1 MLAGV
6 WGSLSLEPLSTYA
19 IMPSPMT
26 SPPSA
31 PDIRLALRQAHDEF
45 ASNADRGAGGR
56 RAHQRLAEAL
66 DGILGTIAGKAVPAG
81 TSGLALVAIGG
92 YGRRA
97 QCLHSDVD
105 LLLLFAGPIGEAEER
120 QVNAVLM
127 PLWDLKLAVG
137 HHVRS
142 LVDFD
147 QIETDNPEYL
157 LALQTAR
164 FVAGDREVFEGMR
177 SRIDAHR
184 EAFNEMVI
192 EALLQ
197 LGDERHGRFNRTP
210 YQLEP
215 DIKEAP
221 GGLRDIEAAR
231 MLHAL
236 AGARS
241 GADDT
246 ELDRLDQAEDTFL
259 RIRAILH
266 REQGRNL
273 NVLTYDLQESVAD
286 RLRYPGAQRQQ
297 RVEAL
302 MGTYFRHARGVVRA
316 LARARGQVGAGER
329 DTTSLPL
336 GLNLELSADGVRFVD
351 VDRASREPASWLHV
365 FARAAE
371 HNAKVSWEALDV
383 FERNAVLYAP
393 ADFMPTE
400 DDRRRLLSLL
410 RPAPGLYA
418 RLSEMHDCG
427 LLTALFP
434 EFKAIA
440 GLVIRDFFHKY
451 TVDEHTLLTIRGL
464 ERLVH
469 PPRGRERMGSLLA
482 ELRAPEMLTLAL
494 LYHDVG
500 KWKDDKHDEES
511 VRMAQP
517 MLDRLGITAED
528 RQNVLFL
535 IGEHLQMSKVAF
547 RRDTEDPAVVRQ
559 FAALVGTEERLK
571 MLCLMTVV
579 DVEAVSTGT
588 LTPWKEELLWRLYMD
603 AYNQITLGY
612 ADDVLQGHDAA
623 EALQSSRPDD
633 IDAAE
638 LTRMLDGFPRRYL
651 AMFDAERIYRHV
663 RLARDI
669 HADEVHLFLEPKR
682 DAWELTVVTLDKPSL
697 FSNICGVLSYYG
709 MDILRV
715 SAMTSPAGLVV
726 DVFQFTD
733 HEGFFRFNPDAT
745 DQVEDTLREVVAGRQ
760 DVTALLRRK
769 AKSVLRK
776 AGPRRVASVV
786 ALDNEHSQRYTVL
799 EIVTEDGLGLAHRI
813 SRVLSQHGCDVDLVL
828 LSTEGKKAIDVFHLT
843 RAGSKLT
850 DAAQMALKVDLER
863 MLEEGY
869 ETH

>member
-1 MLAGV
+1 MRASV
-6 WGSLSLEPLSTYA
+6 WGSLSLELPSAYA
-19 IMPSPMT
+19 FMSNPMPVT
-26 SPPSA
+26 SSA
-31 PDIRLALRQAHDEF
+31 PDLRLVLRQAQEEF
-45 ASNADRGAGGR
+45 ASNAERGAGGR

-66 DGILGTIAGKAVPAG
+66 DGILRVIAARALTPASTG
-81 TSGLALVAIGG
+81 VALVAVGG

-97 QCLHSDVD
+97 QCLYSDVD
-105 LLLLFAGPIGEAEER
+105 LLLVFAEEVREAEER
-120 QVNAVLM
+120 VVNAVLL

-147 QIETDNPEYL
+147 TVDPDNPEYL

-164 FVAGDREVFEGMR
+164 FVAGDAGVFEQMR
-177 SRIDAHR
+177 ARIDAGGQAGR
-184 EAFNEMVI
+184 EAVL

-197 LGDERHGRFNRTP
+197 LSDERYARFNRTM

-215 DIKEAP
+215 DIKDAP

-231 MLHAL
+231 IFHAMT
-236 AGARS
+236 GHRT
-241 GADDT
+241 GTDDT
-246 ELDRLDQAEDTFL
+246 ELDRLDQAEDMLL

-273 NVLTYDLQESVAD
+273 NVLTHELQETVAD
-286 RLRYPGAQRQQ
+286 RLRYPGGQRQQ

-302 MGTYFRHARGVVRA
+302 MGAYFRHSRAVNRA
-316 LARARGQVGAGER
+316 LDRARSQAGSGER
-329 DTTSLPL
+329 DTTSVPL

-351 VDRASREPASWLHV
+351 ADRAGREPASWLHV

-371 HNAKVSWEALDV
+371 HNAKVSYETLDV
-383 FERNAVLYAP
+383 FERNVVRYAP
-393 ADFMPTE
+393 VDFMPTE
-400 DDRRRLLSLL
+400 EDRRRLMSLL

-427 LLTALFP
+427 LLPAIFP
-434 EFKAIA
+434 EFKAIS

-464 ERLVH
+464 ERLVN
-469 PPRGRERMGSLLA
+469 PPRGRERMGSLVA
-482 ELRAPEMLTLAL
+482 ELRAPELLVLAL

-517 MLDRLGITAED
+517 MLERLGITGED
-528 RQNVLFL
+528 RQTVLFL
-535 IGEHLQMSKVAF
+535 IGQHLQMSKAAF
-547 RRDTEDPAVVRQ
+547 RRDTDDPVVVRQ
-559 FAALVGTEERLK
+559 FATLVGTEERLK
-571 MLCLMTVV
+571 LLCLMTVV
-579 DVEAVSTGT
+579 DVEAVSTET

-603 AYNQITLGY
+603 AYNQITRGY
-612 ADDVLQGHDAA
+612 GDDVLEGRDAA
-623 EALQSSRPDD
+623 EALQSSRPED

-745 DQVEDTLREVVAGRQ
+745 AQVEETLREVVAGRQ

-776 AGPRRVASVV
+776 AGPRRVAPVIT
-786 ALDNEHSQRYTVL
+786 LDTEYSQRYTVL
-799 EIVTEDGLGLAHRI
+799 EIVTEDALGLAHRI

-843 RAGSKLT
+843 RAGAKLT
-850 DAAQMALKVDLER
+850 DAAQMALQVDLER
-863 MLEEGY
+863 MLEDGY

>member
-1 MLAGV
+1 M
-6 WGSLSLEPLSTYA
+6 SIP
-19 IMPSPMT
+19 
-26 SPPSA
+26 PPSSSA
-31 PDIRLALRQAHDEF
+31 RLDLRQALRQAREEF
-45 ASNADRGAGGR
+45 ASSADRGAGGR

-66 DGILGTIAGKAVPAG
+66 DAILRSVVAQEL
-81 TSGLALVAIGG
+81 SGDGEGVALVAVGG

-97 QCLHSDVD
+97 QCLYSDVD
-105 LLLLFAGPIGEAEER
+105 LLILFAGTIGEAEER
-120 QVNAVLM
+120 IVNRVLM
-127 PLWDLKLAVG
+127 PLWDLELTVG
-137 HHVRS
+137 HHVRT
-142 LVDFD
+142 LGDFAVID
-147 QIETDNPEYL
+147 PDNPEYL

-164 FVAGDREVFEGMR
+164 FLAGDARVFEGMR
-177 SRIDAHR
+177 ARLEADAEVMR
-184 EAFNEMVI
+184 DAVV

-197 LGDERHGRFNRTP
+197 LGESRHARFNRTF

-215 DIKEAP
+215 DIKDAP
-221 GGLRDIEAAR
+221 GGLRDVEAAR
-231 MLHAL
+231 LFHAVS
-236 AGARS
+236 GARGS
-241 GADDT
+241 ADDT
-246 ELDRLDQAEDTFL
+246 DLDRLDQAEDLLL

-273 NVLTYDLQESVAD
+273 NVLTHELQETAAD
-286 RLRYPGAQRQQ
+286 RLRYPGGSREQ

-302 MGTYFRHARGVVRA
+302 MGTYFRHARAVSRA
-316 LARARGQVGAGER
+316 LARSRMQVGWDAR
-329 DTTSLPL
+329 DTTAVPL

-351 VDRASREPASWLHV
+351 ADRAGAEPASWLHV

-371 HNAKVSWEALDV
+371 HSARVSWEALDV
-383 FERNAVLYAP
+383 FERNAVRYTPL
-393 ADFMPTE
+393 DLIPTSE
-400 DDRRRLLSLL
+400 DRQRLLTLL

-434 EFKAIA
+434 EFKAIS

-464 ERLVH
+464 ERLVN
-469 PPRGRERMGSLLA
+469 PPAGRERIGSLLT
-482 ELRAPEMLTLAL
+482 ELRAPELLVVAL

-500 KWKDDKHDEES
+500 KWKDDRHDEES
-511 VRMAQP
+511 VRMAGP
-517 MLDRLGITAED
+517 MLERLGLPAED
-528 RQNVLFL
+528 RQDVLFL
-535 IGEHLQMSKVAF
+535 IGQHLQMSKVAF
-547 RRDTEDPAVVRQ
+547 RRDTEDPAVVRN
-559 FAALVGTEERLK
+559 FASLVGTEERLK
-571 MLCLMTVV
+571 LLCLMTVV

-612 ADDVLQGHDAA
+612 GDEVLEGRDAA

-633 IDAAE
+633 IDAVE
-638 LTRMLDGFPRRYL
+638 LTRMLDGFPKRYL

-697 FSNICGVLSYYG
+697 FSDICGVLSYYG

-715 SAMTSPAGLVV
+715 SAMTSPAGLVI

-745 DQVEDTLREVVAGRQ
+745 GQVEETLRDVVAGRQ

-769 AKSVLRK
+769 ARSVLRRN
-776 AGPRRVASVV
+776 GPRRVTPVV
-786 ALDNEHSQRYTVL
+786 TLDNEHSQRYTVL
-799 EIVTEDGLGLAHRI
+799 EIVAEDALGLAHRI

-843 RAGSKLT
+843 TAGAKL
-850 DAAQMALKVDLER
+850 DESAQMALQVDLER
-863 MLEEGY
+863 MLEDGY

>member
-1 MLAGV
+1 MLARA
-6 WGSLSLEPLSTYA
+6 WGSLGLESPSAYA
-19 IMPSPMT
+19 IMPSPMSLHSST
-26 SPPSA
+26 S
-31 PDIRLALRQAHDEF
+31 DIRLALRQAHDEF
-45 ASNADRGAGGR
+45 ASHADRGAGGR
-56 RAHQRLAEAL
+56 RAHQRLAEEL
-66 DGILGTIAGKAVPAG
+66 DGILRTIAARALAVSP
-81 TSGLALVAIGG
+81 SGMALVAIGG

-97 QCLHSDVD
+97 QCLYSDVD
-105 LLLLFAGPIGEAEER
+105 LLLVFGGPIGEAEER
-120 QVNAVLM
+120 IVNAVLM

-147 QIETDNPEYL
+147 GVDPDNAEYL

-164 FVAGDREVFEGMR
+164 FVAGDREVFDQMR
-177 SRIDAHR
+177 VRL
-184 EAFNEMVI
+184 EAMGPLLNETVL

-197 LGDERHGRFNRTP
+197 LGDERHARFNRTP
-210 YQLEP
+210 YHLEP
-215 DIKEAP
+215 DIKEVP

-231 MLHAL
+231 LFHAL
-236 AGARS
+236 GGTAS
-241 GADDT
+241 SADDT
-246 ELDRLDQAEDTFL
+246 ELDRLDQAEDMLL

-273 NVLTYDLQESVAD
+273 NVLTHELQETVAD
-286 RLRYPGAQRQQ
+286 RLRYPGGQRQQ

-302 MGTYFRHARGVVRA
+302 MGAYFRHARGVVRA
-316 LARARGQVGAGER
+316 LDRARAQVGGADR
-329 DTTSLPL
+329 DTTNVPL
-336 GLNLELSADGVRFVD
+336 GLNLELSADGVRFLD
-351 VDRASREPASWLHV
+351 AGRAGREPGSWLHV

-383 FERNAVLYAP
+383 FERNAVLHAP

-400 DDRRRLLSLL
+400 EERRLLLGLL

-434 EFKAIA
+434 ELRAIA

-469 PPRGRERMGSLLA
+469 PPKGRERMGSLLA
-482 ELRAPEMLTLAL
+482 ELRAPELLTLAL

-517 MLDRLGITAED
+517 MLERMGIAGQDRKD
-528 RQNVLFL
+528 VLFL

-571 MLCLMTVV
+571 LLCLMTVV

-612 ADDVLQGHDAA
+612 GDDVLQGQDAA
-623 EALQSSRPDD
+623 EALQSTRPDD

-651 AMFDAERIYRHV
+651 AMFDGDRIYRHV

-669 HADEVHLFLEPKR
+669 RADEVHLFLEPKR

-715 SAMTSPAGLVV
+715 SAMTSPADLVV

-745 DQVEDTLREVVAGRQ
+745 AQVEDTLREVVAGRQ

-776 AGPRRVASVV
+776 NGPRRVTPVV

-799 EIVTEDGLGLAHRI
+799 EIVTEDALGLAHRI
-813 SRVLSQHGCDVDLVL
+813 SRVLSLHGCDVDLVL